1 MFTNRVRQAIAA
13 TLQGLPLSATVEEF
27 TPPKIELDMEP
38 MSGGRFIAEEM
49 AKSGKV
55 LNAKL
60 VLQGAGPEIML
71 ALGVRLGDDIL
82 LNVREAGQ
90 DQDGKTYFTYHT
102 VGGKLKSLEE
112 AKLKMGDKVT
122 TTLELSCRTYNRLEN
137 GISVIDIDVRTQKF
151 VLNGVDILGDARRA
165 VLMPKRQSGHG
176 QCGSWLACDGITSVH
191 PTYRVACIAGKPG
204 SHIDCV

>member
-27 TPPKIELDMEP
+27 TPPKIDFDMES
-38 MSGGRFIAEEM
+38 MTGGRFIVEEM
-49 AKSGKV
+49 AKSAKA

-60 VLQGAGPEIML
+60 IVQGVGAEVML
-71 ALGVRLGDDIL
+71 ALGVKLGDDIL

-90 DQDGKTYFTYHT
+90 DQDGNTWFTYHT

-112 AKLKMGDKVT
+112 AVLKMGEKPR

-137 GISVIDIDVRTQKF
+137 GVPVIDIDVRTQKF

-165 VLMPKRQSGHG
+165 VLMP
-176 QCGSWLACDGITSVH
+176 
-191 PTYRVACIAGKPG
+191 
-204 SHIDCV
+204 

>member
-27 TPPKIELDMEP
+27 TPPKIEFDMEA
-38 MSGGRFIAEEM
+38 MVGGRFIGEEM

-55 LNAKL
+55 LNATL
-60 VLQGAGPEIML
+60 VLQGAGPQIML
-71 ALGVRLGDDIL
+71 ALGVQLGDDIL

-90 DQDGKTYFTYHT
+90 DQDGNTWFTYHT

-112 AKLKMGDKVT
+112 AKLKMGDKPT
-122 TTLELSCRTYNRLEN
+122 TTLELACRTYNRLEN
-137 GISVIDIDVRTQKF
+137 GVPVIDIDVRTQKF

-165 VLMPKRQSGHG
+165 VLLP
-176 QCGSWLACDGITSVH
+176 
-191 PTYRVACIAGKPG
+191 
-204 SHIDCV
+204 

>member
-27 TPPKIELDMEP
+27 TPPKIEFEMEP

-55 LNAKL
+55 LNATL

-71 ALGVRLGDDIL
+71 ALGVRMGDDIL

-90 DQDGKTYFTYHT
+90 DQDGKTYFIYHT
-102 VGGKLKSLEE
+102 VGGKLKSLDE
-112 AKLKMGDKVT
+112 AKLKMGDKAL

-165 VLMPKRQSGHG
+165 VLMP
-176 QCGSWLACDGITSVH
+176 
-191 PTYRVACIAGKPG
+191 
-204 SHIDCV
+204 

>member
-27 TPPKIELDMEP
+27 SPPKIEFDMEA
-38 MSGGRFIAEEM
+38 MVGGRFIAEEM

-55 LNAKL
+55 LNATL

-71 ALGVRLGDDIL
+71 ALGVQLGDDIL

-90 DQDGKTYFTYHT
+90 DQDGNTWFTYHT

-112 AKLKMGDKVT
+112 AKLKMGDKPT
-122 TTLELSCRTYNRLEN
+122 TTLELACRTYNRLEN
-137 GISVIDIDVRTQKF
+137 GVPVIDIDVRTQKF

-165 VLMPKRQSGHG
+165 VLLP
-176 QCGSWLACDGITSVH
+176 
-191 PTYRVACIAGKPG
+191 
-204 SHIDCV
+204 

>member
-27 TPPKIELDMEP
+27 TPPKIDFDMES
-38 MSGGRFIAEEM
+38 MTGGRFIVEEM
-49 AKSGKV
+49 AKSAKA

-60 VLQGAGPEIML
+60 IVQGVGAEVML
-71 ALGVRLGDDIL
+71 ALGVKLGDDIL

-90 DQDGKTYFTYHT
+90 DQDGNTWFTYHT

-112 AKLKMGDKVT
+112 AMLKMGEKPK

-137 GISVIDIDVRTQKF
+137 GVPVIDIDVRTQKF

-165 VLMPKRQSGHG
+165 VLMP
-176 QCGSWLACDGITSVH
+176 
-191 PTYRVACIAGKPG
+191 
-204 SHIDCV
+204 

>member
-27 TPPKIELDMEP
+27 TPPKIEFQMEP
-38 MSGGRFIAEEM
+38 MSGGRFIAEDM
-49 AKSGKV
+49 AKSATV
-55 LNAKL
+55 LSAKL
-60 VLQGAGPEIML
+60 ILQGVGPEVML

-90 DQDGKTYFTYHT
+90 DQDGRTYFTYHT

-112 AKLKMGDKVT
+112 GKLKMGEKAI
-122 TTLELSCRTYNRLEN
+122 TTLDLSCRTYNRMDN
-137 GISVIDIDVRTQKF
+137 GITVIDIDVRTQKF

-165 VLMPKRQSGHG
+165 VLMP
-176 QCGSWLACDGITSVH
+176 
-191 PTYRVACIAGKPG
+191 
-204 SHIDCV
+204 

>member
-13 TLQGLPLSATVEEF
+13 TLQGLPLSATVQEF
-27 TPPKIELDMEP
+27 TPPKIEYDMEP
-38 MSGGRFIAEEM
+38 MTGGRFIGEDM

-55 LNAKL
+55 LGAKL

-71 ALGVRLGDDIL
+71 ALGVTLGDDIL

-90 DQDGKTYFTYHT
+90 DQDGKTYFVYHT

-112 AKLKMGDKVT
+112 TALKMGEKPT

-137 GISVIDIDVRTQKF
+137 GIPVIDIDVRTQKF

-165 VLMPKRQSGHG
+165 VLMP
-176 QCGSWLACDGITSVH
+176 
-191 PTYRVACIAGKPG
+191 
-204 SHIDCV
+204 

>member
-27 TPPKIELDMEP
+27 TPPKIEFEMEL

-49 AKSGKV
+49 AKSAKV

-71 ALGVRLGDDIL
+71 ALGVGVGEDIL

-90 DQDGKTYFTYHT
+90 DQDGKTYFTYHS
-102 VGGKLKSLEE
+102 VGGKLKSLDE
-112 AKLKMGDKVT
+112 AKLKMGDKAT
-122 TTLELSCRTYNRLEN
+122 TTLDLSCRTYQRLDN
-137 GISVIDIDVRTQKF
+137 GVPVIDIDVRTQKF
-151 VLNGVDILGDARRA
+151 MLNGVDILGDARRA
-165 VLMPKRQSGHG
+165 VLMP
-176 QCGSWLACDGITSVH
+176 
-191 PTYRVACIAGKPG
+191 
-204 SHIDCV
+204 

>member
-27 TPPKIELDMEP
+27 SPPKIEFDMGA
-38 MSGGRFIAEEM
+38 MGGGRFIAEEM

-55 LNAKL
+55 LNATL

-71 ALGVRLGDDIL
+71 ALGVQLGDDIL

-90 DQDGKTYFTYHT
+90 DQDGNTWFTYHT
-102 VGGKLKSLEE
+102 VGGQLKSLEE
-112 AKLKMGDKVT
+112 TAVKMGEKPKT
-122 TTLELSCRTYNRLEN
+122 NLELSCRTYNRLEN
-137 GISVIDIDVRTQKF
+137 GVPVIDIDVRTQKF

-165 VLMPKRQSGHG
+165 VLMP
-176 QCGSWLACDGITSVH
+176 
-191 PTYRVACIAGKPG
+191 
-204 SHIDCV
+204 

>member
-13 TLQGLPLSATVEEF
+13 TLQGLPLSATVDEF
-27 TPPKIELDMEP
+27 TPPKIEFDMEA
-38 MSGGRFIAEEM
+38 MTGGRFIAEEM
-49 AKSGKV
+49 AKSAKA

-60 VLQGAGPEIML
+60 ILQGAGPEVML
-71 ALGVRLGDDIL
+71 ALGVKLGDDIL

-90 DQDGKTYFTYHT
+90 DQDGNTWFTYHT

-112 AKLKMGDKVT
+112 AKLKMGEKPT

-137 GISVIDIDVRTQKF
+137 GVPVIDIDVRTQRF

-165 VLMPKRQSGHG
+165 VIL
-176 QCGSWLACDGITSVH
+176 
-191 PTYRVACIAGKPG
+191 
-204 SHIDCV
+204 

>member
-27 TPPKIELDMEP
+27 TPPKIEFEMEN
-38 MSGGRFIAEEM
+38 MVGGRFIGEEM
-49 AKSGKV
+49 AKSGKA
-55 LNAKL
+55 LTSKL
-60 VLQGAGPEIML
+60 ILQGSGPEIML
-71 ALGVRLGDDIL
+71 ALGVKLGDDIL

-90 DQDGKTYFTYHT
+90 DQDGNTWFTYHT

-112 AKLKMGDKVT
+112 AVLKMNEKPK

-137 GISVIDIDVRTQKF
+137 GIPVIDIDVRTQKF

-165 VLMPKRQSGHG
+165 VLLP
-176 QCGSWLACDGITSVH
+176 
-191 PTYRVACIAGKPG
+191 
-204 SHIDCV
+204 

>member
-27 TPPKIELDMEP
+27 TPPKIEFDMEA
-38 MSGGRFIAEEM
+38 MVGGRFIAEEM

-55 LNAKL
+55 LNATL
-60 VLQGAGPEIML
+60 VLQGAGPQIML
-71 ALGVRLGDDIL
+71 ALGVQLGDDIL

-90 DQDGKTYFTYHT
+90 DQDGNTWFTYHT

-112 AKLKMGDKVT
+112 AKLKMGDKPT
-122 TTLELSCRTYNRLEN
+122 TTLELACRTYNRLEN
-137 GISVIDIDVRTQKF
+137 GVPVIDIDVRTQKF

-165 VLMPKRQSGHG
+165 VLLP
-176 QCGSWLACDGITSVH
+176 
-191 PTYRVACIAGKPG
+191 
-204 SHIDCV
+204 

>member
-27 TPPKIELDMEP
+27 TPPKIEFDMEA
-38 MSGGRFIAEEM
+38 MAGGRFIAEEM

-55 LNAKL
+55 LGASL
-60 VLQGAGPEIML
+60 ILQGAGPQVML
-71 ALGVRLGDDIL
+71 SLGVQLGDDIL

-90 DQDGKTYFTYHT
+90 DQDGNTWFTYHT
-102 VGGKLKSLEE
+102 VGGKLKSLSE
-112 AKLKMGDKVT
+112 AKLKMGDKPT

-137 GISVIDIDVRTQKF
+137 GVPVIDIDVRTQKF

-165 VLMPKRQSGHG
+165 VLLP
-176 QCGSWLACDGITSVH
+176 
-191 PTYRVACIAGKPG
+191 
-204 SHIDCV
+204 

>member
-13 TLQGLPLSATVEEF
+13 TLQGLPLSATVDSF
-27 TPPKIELDMEP
+27 TPPKIEFEMEP
-38 MSGGRFIAEEM
+38 MTGGRFIAEEM

-55 LNAKL
+55 LGATL

-90 DQDGKTYFTYHT
+90 DQDGKTFFTYHT
-102 VGGKLKSLEE
+102 VGGKLKSLTE
-112 AKLKMGDKVT
+112 APLTMNTKPT

-151 VLNGVDILGDARRA
+151 VLNDVDILGDARRA
-165 VLMPKRQSGHG
+165 VLMP
-176 QCGSWLACDGITSVH
+176 
-191 PTYRVACIAGKPG
+191 
-204 SHIDCV
+204 